1 MIGQVIGGR
10 YELTEELGS
19 DSVFDLYRGKSTTS
33 GEEVFVRGIEG
44 RTQRNEAFRN
54 QVTQLIG
61 RLKPIH
67 HPGVEKLISAHQE
80 SNGYFIVSEYAPGS
94 VLETRLKRLATL
106 TVLAAVATAIDLC
119 EGLVSLHSAHIVHGD
134 ISTRT
139 VLSTSGEGA
148 KLLLPGMWQAYGQDP
163 ELAVAM
169 IKQMAPYLAPEV
181 TDGGM
186 PTPQSDIYAMGVLL
200 WQMLVGRVPY
210 HGDQP
215 AVVAAKHR
223 DEPYPSL
230 EHVAATVPYALDK
243 IIGKCMEKNPL
254 QRYGSARELLG
265 DLRAVQDA
273 LRFGRKI
280 TWPIH
285 GPASVEAAAS
295 VAPELNA
302 IDAKPQPAAA
312 TKKVPKSK
320 PIKEES
326 DGVPMWVAGVL
337 YTVTFI
343 FLLMVGGWVFFNAQK
358 PKLLVVP
365 NLVSMDVEQ
374 ARKELEPTGLKLREA
389 RREVS
394 ERVPEGVIISTD
406 PAPGDNIREGQRIE
420 AVVSKGSKYV
430 EVPDFRG
437 RTIEEARQ
445 IAKTLNLVIDDA
457 DIERVRDRE
466 LDEGLIVSHAP
477 EARKKVERYTRLKIK
492 VSNGNRRSSSDRPSP
507 THTNRVQFKVPSD
520 LDRDVLVR
528 VDVTDDEG
536 TKTVFEELMS
546 PGTDVDERV
555 RWQGD
560 ELIIRI
566 FFDGELIKQQ
576 TAKPEDG

>member
-1 MIGQVIGGR
+1 MIGQVIGGK

-19 DSVFDLYRGKSTTS
+19 DSVFDLYRGKSTGT
-33 GEEVFVRGIEG
+33 GEDVFVRGVEG
-44 RTQRNEAFRN
+44 SVPRNDAFRN

-80 SNGYFIVSEYAPGS
+80 PNGYYIVSEYSPGS
-94 VLETRLKRLATL
+94 VLDARLKRLATL
-106 TVLAAVATAIDLC
+106 SVLAAVVTAIDLC
-119 EGLVSLHSAHIVHGD
+119 EGLVSLHGAHIVHGD

-148 KLLLPGMWQAYGQDP
+148 KLLLPGMWQAYGQDS
-163 ELAVAM
+163 ELALAM
-169 IKQMAPYLAPEV
+169 LKQMAPYLAPEV
-181 TDGGM
+181 NEGGM
-186 PTPQSDIYAMGVLL
+186 PTPQSDIYALGVLL
-200 WQMLVGRVPY
+200 WQMLAGRVPF
-210 HGDQP
+210 HGDNP
-215 AVVAAKHR
+215 ATIAHKHR
-223 DEPYPSL
+223 TEPYPSL
-230 EHVAATVPYALDK
+230 AQVAATVPNALDQ
-243 IIGKCMEKNPL
+243 IIRKCMDKNPL
-254 QRYGSARELLG
+254 VRYGSARELLG

-280 TWPIH
+280 TWPIQ
-285 GPASVEAAAS
+285 GPASVEAAGA

-302 IDAKPQPAAA
+302 IDAKPQPAA
-312 TKKVPKSK
+312 TSKKVSKAK

-326 DGVPMWVAGVL
+326 DGVPMWVAGLL

-343 FLLMVGGWVFFNAQK
+343 FLLMVGGWAFFNAQK
-358 PKLLVVP
+358 PKLLTVP
-365 NLVSMDVEQ
+365 NLVGKDVEH
-374 ARKELEPTGLKLREA
+374 ARKDLEPTGLKLREA

-420 AVVSKGSKYV
+420 AIVSKGSKFV
-430 EVPDFRG
+430 QVPDFRG
-437 RTIEEARQ
+437 RTVEEARQ
-445 IAKTLNLVIDDA
+445 LAQTLNLVIEDA
-457 DIERVRDRE
+457 DIELVRDRE
-466 LDEGLIVSHAP
+466 LDEGLIISHVP

-492 VSNGNRRSSSDRPSP
+492 VSNGNRRAQPDRPAP

-528 VDVTDDEG
+528 IDVTDDEG
-536 TKTVFEELMS
+536 TKTVYEELMS
-546 PGTDVDERV
+546 PGSDVDERV